1 MRTLLFF
8 FMLMPGL
15 CGLSFT
21 RVFAGVEP
29 QIPVGASWGMT
40 LEQARKLP
48 ELEHTATGE
57 LQHAYEIRS
66 SSQVELVARWQGRA
80 ISFYIAHDIGLY
92 AINIEMTPQALQHGP
107 LEADQDL
114 VEIEQWAPI
123 RQAIRQKYG
132 APTGLAPSWDST
144 DLSPLSTSRTASQ
157 TDEEPEDP
165 DWPYA
170 RNVLLWEGQETRLA
184 LGEQSVWYAS
194 RLGLAKRENAKRAW
208 DQEQDSSLNR
218 ELERRVKR
226 QQQID
231 DARAAIPS
239 RSRKVESFF

>member
-8 FMLMPGL
+8 CMFMLDL
-15 CGLSFT
+15 CGLSST
-21 RVFAGVEP
+21 LVSAGVEP
-29 QIPVGASWGMT
+29 QVPAGASWGMT

-48 ELEHTATGE
+48 ELEHSATGE
-57 LQHAYEIRS
+57 LQHSYEIRS
-66 SSQVELVARWQGRA
+66 SSQVELVARRQGRA

-92 AINIEMTPQALQHGP
+92 AINIEMTPQALQHSP
-107 LEADQDL
+107 QAADQDL
-114 VEIEQWAPI
+114 IEIEQWAPI

-144 DLSPLSTSRTASQ
+144 DLSPLPTARTVSQ
-157 TDEEPEDP
+157 RDEEPEDP

-170 RNVLLWEGQETRLA
+170 RNVLIWEGQETRLA

-194 RLGLAKRENAKRAW
+194 RLSLVKRESAKSAW

-218 ELERRVKR
+218 ELERRAKR

-231 DARAAIPS
+231 DARTAIPS
-239 RSRKVESFF
+239 RVRKVESFF

>member
-1 MRTLLFF
+1 
-8 FMLMPGL
+8 MLGL
-15 CGLSFT
+15 CGLSFPS
-21 RVFAGVEP
+21 VSAGVEP

-57 LQHAYEIRS
+57 LHSAYEIRS

-80 ISFYIAHDIGLY
+80 ISFYVARDIGLY

-114 VEIEQWAPI
+114 VELEYWAPI

-132 APTGLAPSWDST
+132 APTGLAPAWDST
-144 DLSPLSTSRTASQ
+144 EFSPLSTVRTASRI
-157 TDEEPEDP
+157 DEESEDP

-194 RLGLAKRENAKRAW
+194 LLGLANRETAKRAW

-218 ELERRVKR
+218 ELERRAKR

-231 DARAAIPS
+231 DARATLPS
-239 RSRKVESFF
+239 RVRKIESFF

>member
-1 MRTLLFF
+1 MRTLLLF
-8 FMLMPGL
+8 LALLLGL

-21 RVFAGVEP
+21 LASAGVEP
-29 QIPVGASWGMT
+29 QIPTGASWGMT
-40 LEQARKLP
+40 LEQAQKLP
-48 ELEHTATGE
+48 ELEHTDAGE

-92 AINIEMTPQALQHGP
+92 ALNIEMTPQALQHGP

-114 VEIEQWAPI
+114 VELEQWAPI

-132 APTGLAPSWDST
+132 TPTGLAPSWDSD
-144 DLSPLSTSRTASQ
+144 DLSPLPTSRTASK
-157 TDEEPEDP
+157 TDEESEDL
-165 DWPYA
+165 DWPYS

-208 DQEQDSSLNR
+208 DQEQDLSLNR
-218 ELERRVKR
+218 ELDRRAKR

-239 RSRKVESFF
+239 RVRQVESFF